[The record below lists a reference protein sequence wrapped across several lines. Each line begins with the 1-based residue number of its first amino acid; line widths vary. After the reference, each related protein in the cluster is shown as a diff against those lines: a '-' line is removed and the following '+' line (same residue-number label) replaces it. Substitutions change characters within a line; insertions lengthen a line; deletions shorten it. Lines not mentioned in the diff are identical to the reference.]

1 MPPGQ
6 PGGALA
12 LGVVGDGV
20 TDIHHHCWDSA
31 GENFG
36 ILACR
41 LQLHCGEPTVTAA
54 PAAERSAMTQ
64 GGATFLLWA
73 DLSPEDLARLVNL
86 ETLQVA
92 DNRLVGP
99 VPEAVCGLS
108 QLWPGWEKGDVF
120 SPFSRLLISSHV
132 LTQFPL
138 ISWDERSS
146 LVEFSK
152 SGHFL

>member
-1 MPPGQ
+1 MRKTHPFPSQ
-6 PGGALA
+6 AATISDASSRLSALRA
-12 LGVVGDGV
+12 AAVEEATELLLLARVLDEARRPGDGDV
-20 TDIHHHCWDSA
+20 
-31 GENFG
+31 
-36 ILACR
+36 
-41 LQLHCGEPTVTAA
+41 
-54 PAAERSAMTQ
+54 
-64 GGATFLLWA
+64 
-73 DLSPEDLARLVNL
+73 ARLVNL

-152 SGHFL
+152 SGPFP